1 MCILINNFNIMLY
14 VCLIV
19 LEQNHDS
26 ETRITFLEMS
36 F

>member
-1 MCILINNFNIMLY
+1 MLY

-19 LEQNHDS
+19 LEQNYDS

-36 F
+36 FKKI